1 MISGAAENK
10 YPTWLE
16 WADVSALKVV
26 TVKPFLLE
34 EVESEGSAKKCDVV
48 MEEEQEDGRKGTRG
62 NFYNNHTE
70 LLPAEQSVA
79 QVSESYV

>member
-1 MISGAAENK
+1 M
-10 YPTWLE
+10 
-16 WADVSALKVV
+16 SALKVV

-48 MEEEQEDGRKGTRG
+48 MEEEEQEGGRKGSRG